1 MAPMEHSEY
10 AAHDA
15 LGLAELV
22 RTGAVTPGELVE
34 AAIARIDEV
43 NPTLNAVVH
52 RMDDGARAAAGS
64 ALPDGPV
71 RGVPFLV
78 KDMDGHLAGE
88 PCTYSSR
95 SLVDFVPNHD
105 SELFA
110 RYRGAG
116 VVVLGKTNCPEF
128 GIFGVTE
135 SELRGPARNPWDP
148 RFTPGGSS
156 GGSAAAVA
164 AGIVPVAHAG
174 DGGGSIRIPA
184 SANGIFGLMPSRG
197 RTPLGP
203 DEGEGWHGL
212 VRRHVVS
219 RTVRDSAAFLDATKG
234 PDVGAPYAAPAD
246 GAFLAAAG
254 RDPGTLRIGWSTA
267 SILGQRTDPE
277 CVEAVEA
284 AARLLEGLGHELVE
298 VDLPI
303 DREELARAY
312 VTIVAASIGQM
323 VDATQAKT
331 GRKPRPDD
339 FEAPTWFLRQ
349 ASDVL
354 SAREL
359 ESAREAI
366 ATATRR
372 LGALFADQLD
382 AHVSAVMPY
391 PPVLVGETAP
401 TAADQLSLRA
411 LRTIPVNLSP
421 AIRFALAGMA
431 GPRLEK
437 AANTQV
443 WNMTGQ
449 PAMSVPLHWT
459 AAGLPVGVQVAG
471 AFGAEETLFAL
482 AGQLERAQP
491 WLPRLLE
498 GPTTSAIPAVTG

>member
-1 MAPMEHSEY
+1 MMGRMRHDEY

-22 RTGAVTPGELVE
+22 RTGQVTPAELVE
-34 AAIARIDEV
+34 AAIARMDAV
-43 NPTLNAVVH
+43 NDTLNAVVH
-52 RMDDGARAAAGS
+52 RMDGAARAAAE
-64 ALPDGPV
+64 AELPDGPL

-78 KDMDGHLAGE
+78 KDMDGYLAGE

-95 SLVDFVPNHD
+95 SLVDFVPTHD

-110 RYRGAG
+110 RYRRAG
-116 VVVLGKTNCPEF
+116 VVMLGKTNCPEF

-148 RFTPGGSS
+148 AYTPGGSS
-156 GGSAAAVA
+156 GGSGAAVA

-184 SANGIFGLMPSRG
+184 SCNGLFGLMPSRG

-203 DEGEGWHGL
+203 TEGEGWHGL

-219 RTVRDSAAFLDATKG
+219 RTVRDSAAILDATQG
-234 PDVGAPYAAPAD
+234 GDVGAPYAAPPD
-246 GAFLAAAG
+246 GSFLAAVG
-254 RDPGTLRIGWSTA
+254 RDPGRLRIGWSTS
-267 SILGQRTDPE
+267 SILGQSTDPE
-277 CVEAVEA
+277 CRSAVEDA
-284 AARLLEGLGHELVE
+284 VELLEELGHELVE

-303 DREELARAY
+303 DREGLARAY

-323 VDATQAKT
+323 VDDTEAMT
-331 GRKPRPDD
+331 GRAPRPAD

-359 ESAREAI
+359 EAARELI
-366 ATATRR
+366 FTTTRR
-372 LGALFADQLD
+372 LGSLFADQVDVHL
-382 AHVSAVMPY
+382 SATMPY
-391 PPVLVGETAP
+391 PPVRVGETAP
-401 TAADQLSLRA
+401 GQADQLALRA
-411 LRTIPVNLSP
+411 LRTIPVNIAP
-421 AIRFALAGMA
+421 AVRFALAGMA

-449 PAMSVPLHWT
+449 PAMSLPLHMT
-459 AAGLPVGVQVAG
+459 ATGLPVGVQVAG
-471 AFGAEETLFAL
+471 AFGAEELLFSL
-482 AGQLERAQP
+482 AGQVERAAP
-491 WLPRLLE
+491 WLPRLLA
-498 GPTTSAIPAVTG
+498 GPATGEIPAAS